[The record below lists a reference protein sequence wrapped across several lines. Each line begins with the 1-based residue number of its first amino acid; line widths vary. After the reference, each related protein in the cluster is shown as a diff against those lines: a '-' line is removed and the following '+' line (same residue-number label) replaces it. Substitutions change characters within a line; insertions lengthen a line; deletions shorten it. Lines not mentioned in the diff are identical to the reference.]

1 MTPPPCPLTEQE
13 LADFVRQLMAE
24 DGLDPD
30 TGQGD
35 VTSQAV
41 IPQDA
46 VLAAEMAARERIVV
60 CGLPVAVEVFK
71 HLEPGCQVDLF
82 KQDGQMAAPGE
93 ALLTVA
99 GRARAILSGER
110 AALNVVQHLSGIA
123 TLTHRYVD
131 AIAGTGARLLD
142 TRKTVPGLRKLAKYA
157 TACGGAHNHRMDLS
171 EAVLIKD
178 NHLGLA
184 GGVQTAVAEA
194 RARGQVDV
202 EVECD
207 TLEQV
212 EAALGR
218 ASRPHPAGQHGADHA
233 ADGGGDGRRTGASG
247 SLGRRHAGHHPR
259 HRRNG
264 RGLHLGR
271 PHHPVRTGGGHRPG
285 LSDLTSWQSC
295 SSSWPA

>member
-41 IPQDA
+41 IPRDA

-171 EAVLIKD
+171 QAVLIKD

-184 GGVQTAVAEA
+184 GGVQAAVAEA

-207 TLEQV
+207 TLDQV
-212 EAALGR
+212 EAALAAQADRILLDNMGPTTLRMAVEMAAGR
-218 ASRPHPAGQHGADHA
+218 VPLE
-233 ADGGGDGRRTGASG
+233 ASG
-247 SLGRRHAGHHPR
+247 GVTLDTIRAIAETGVDFISVGRITQSAPAVDI
-259 HRRNG
+259 
-264 RGLHLGR
+264 GL
-271 PHHPVRTGGGHRPG
+271 
-285 LSDLTSWQSC
+285 DYLT
-295 SSSWPA
+295 

>member
-46 VLAAEMAARERIVV
+46 VLAAEMVARERIVV

-82 KQDGQMAAPGE
+82 KQDGQMAGPDE

-157 TACGGAHNHRMDLS
+157 TGCGGAHNHRMDLS
-171 EAVLIKD
+171 ETVLIKD

-184 GGVQTAVAEA
+184 GGVEAAVGEA

-212 EAALGR
+212 EAALTAQADRILLDNMGPTTLKLAVEMAAGR
-218 ASRPHPAGQHGADHA
+218 VPLE
-233 ADGGGDGRRTGASG
+233 ASG
-247 SLGRRHAGHHPR
+247 GVTLEAIRAIAETGVDFISVGRITQSAPAVDI
-259 HRRNG
+259 
-264 RGLHLGR
+264 GL
-271 PHHPVRTGGGHRPG
+271 
-285 LSDLTSWQSC
+285 DYLT
-295 SSSWPA
+295 

>member
-1 MTPPPCPLTEQE
+1 MTPPPCPLAEQE

-41 IPQDA
+41 IPRDA

-131 AIAGTGARLLD
+131 AIAGIGARLLD

-171 EAVLIKD
+171 QAVLIKD

-184 GGVQTAVAEA
+184 GGVQAAVAEA

-212 EAALGR
+212 EAALAAQADRILLDNMGPTTLQMAVEMAAGR
-218 ASRPHPAGQHGADHA
+218 VPLE
-233 ADGGGDGRRTGASG
+233 ASG
-247 SLGRRHAGHHPR
+247 GVTLDTIRAIAETGVDFISVGRITQSAPAVDI
-259 HRRNG
+259 
-264 RGLHLGR
+264 GL
-271 PHHPVRTGGGHRPG
+271 
-285 LSDLTSWQSC
+285 DYLT
-295 SSSWPA
+295 